1 LAAVGDGLDFSGDFA
16 DTYSRGT
23 GIMSVRPID
32 IKTNLLVT
40 EDASRLREAQK
51 AHEAGQAEQVAQ
63 NRNAA
68 NQKTETVQKT
78 EAGEG
83 AVIRKE
89 DEEAE
94 KQGKQKKGKGTPGQ
108 KPEEEEE
115 KKLPAAKDETRGLK
129 IDLKA

>member
-1 LAAVGDGLDFSGDFA
+1 
-16 DTYSRGT
+16 
-23 GIMSVRPID
+23 MSVRPID

-83 AVIRKE
+83 AVRPLSR
-89 DEEAE
+89 AR
-94 KQGKQKKGKGTPGQ
+94 P
-108 KPEEEEE
+108 PRR
-115 KKLPAAKDETRGLK
+115 PSRSHRRGH
-129 IDLKA
+129 